1 MKPGGTEG
9 GQAAFL
15 AGVGLLLAGLA
26 LYLFFDSV
34 YVTSGGGGWISGW
47 MGGMHGMGGM
57 MQTTSHG
64 LIFVPLLL
72 GVVALFYDAQKAW
85 AWGLLWVGLAVVLVE
100 ILSRLEF
107 RFSMKTSHLIV
118 LMVMLGAGI
127 GLLLRSFKED
137 DQSGGNGKGTGPT
150 EL

>member
-9 GQAAFL
+9 GQAAFK

-47 MGGMHGMGGM
+47 MGGMGGIGGM
-57 MQTTSHG
+57 MQTSSHG

-72 GVVALFYDAQKAW
+72 GVVALFYDATKSW
-85 AWGLLWVGLAVVLVE
+85 AWGLLWVGLAIVVVE
-100 ILSRLEF
+100 IMSRLEF
-107 RFSMKTSHLIV
+107 RFSMKTSHLM
-118 LMVMLGAGI
+118 LLLVMLGAGI
-127 GLLLRSFKED
+127 GLVLRSFRED
-137 DQSGGNGKGTGPT
+137 SQSGGGSGPT